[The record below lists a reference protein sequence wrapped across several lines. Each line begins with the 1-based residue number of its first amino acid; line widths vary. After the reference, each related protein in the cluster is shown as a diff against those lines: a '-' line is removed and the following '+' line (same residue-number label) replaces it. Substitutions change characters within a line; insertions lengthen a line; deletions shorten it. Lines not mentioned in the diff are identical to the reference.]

1 MTKEQKIGVFDSGV
15 GGLFSLANLKKA
27 MPNAD
32 FIYLADTINL
42 PYGSK
47 NKEEL
52 TSFAKNI
59 ISFFEKI
66 QKNPLLKNQQWVTF
80 SFPNRFTSG

>member
-15 GGLFSLANLKKA
+15 GGLFSLANLKKV

-32 FIYLADTINL
+32 FIYLADTANL

-52 TSFAKNI
+52 TS
-59 ISFFEKI
+59 
-66 QKNPLLKNQQWVTF
+66 L
-80 SFPNRFTSG
+80 